1 MQSEMSDYAGL
12 IRPTGAR
19 LWALVTPVDDTL
31 VDLVLVS
38 QLREI
43 RKPRRFISGLGFVPM
58 KLRQRLMKHI
68 LLSQQ
73 KRKVL
78 QDVAIWE
85 RKRYRPT
92 PRLCRADGPIGLYRR
107 YCRQFYPELEAET
120 RRPAL
125 ALTGRPASA
134 DQSEENRI

>member
-92 PRLCRADGPIGLYRR
+92 PPAVPRRWPHRAIPSIL
-107 YCRQFYPELEAET
+107 
-120 RRPAL
+120 PAVL
-125 ALTGRPASA
+125 SGTGG
-134 DQSEENRI
+134 